1 MNVVRRSENAVR
13 RSALCSVFGFS
24 RFLNVFGSAFV
35 LCLACSAFGVVFG
48 LDVVFGVLFGL
59 DVVFGVLFGLHVV
72 FSVRCSGLN
81 VCCDRIGC
89 SA

>member
-1 MNVVRRSENAVR
+1 M
-13 RSALCSVFGFS
+13 
-24 RFLNVFGSAFV
+24 
-35 LCLACSAFGVVFG
+35 FGVLFG
-48 LDVVFGVLFGL
+48 MDVVFGVLFGL

-81 VCCDRIGC
+81 VCCVRIGC